1 MHIKGY
7 GEHGHAKL
15 LKRSTALSVTFG
27 LCIKTNLNIHHEEG
41 EQENKREKWE
51 KGELPSV
58 VHGCFF
64 FPRKSG
70 VFCSPSPSVLSAP
83 DHCCLSPIALPLC
96 FSSAL
101 PLSLLSRSHSATLH
115 GLQQTAPLSFYRTYT
130 HACTQT
136 RTQRSSCV
144 HVCVLEKMRTFKNNR
159 VYMTKA
165 TESHRYPVM
174 CMHIATDNLCC

>member
-1 MHIKGY
+1 MRK
-7 GEHGHAKL
+7 
-15 LKRSTALSVTFG
+15 
-27 LCIKTNLNIHHEEG
+27 
-41 EQENKREKWE
+41 ENKRIRGRSGRKESCRQ
-51 KGELPSV
+51 L
-58 VHGCFF
+58 CMAAFF

-136 RTQRSSCV
+136 RTQRSPCV

-159 VYMTKA
+159 VYMT
-165 TESHRYPVM
+165 RLQN
-174 CMHIATDNLCC
+174 HIDIL